1 MCLFIYRAI
10 RYWFIWLWGAWA
22 GRGWKKPR
30 KKTNN
35 VRNVLSWLCVLF
47 LFFFFKE
54 RSPSASS
61 RSCEKHSAHKRSWA
75 ADPLVQPQDRHWV
88 FQVEHY
94 FLGRSPCL
102 GGHGKASLNHLEP
115 QFPYLLKENKS
126 TTDLFMLF
134 WRLDEIQWEER
145 I

>member
-22 GRGWKKPR
+22 RRGWKKPR

-47 LFFFFKE
+47 FFFYKKGPHLPAHGPV
-54 RSPSASS
+54 RSIQHISTLGQLILS
-61 RSCEKHSAHKRSWA
+61 
-75 ADPLVQPQDRHWV
+75 LVQPQDRRWV
-88 FQVEHY
+88 FHVEHY
-94 FLGRSPCL
+94 FLGHSPCL
-102 GGHGKASLNHLEP
+102 GWHGKASLNHLEP

-134 WRLDEIQWEER
+134 WGLGEIQWKER